1 MHTRVQ
7 LASASMGS
15 EWSARPTRRFHC
27 TKTHI
32 TSIDRTD
39 MMTPQKVVTG
49 FVPNIDIIQT
59 CHHQTDNQNV
69 KGGTGDSQSI
79 ALEGIPIARGI
90 LTDACYHVNNAKAGN
105 HLDKNCLPQ
114 NQTRPDFR
122 LQTPARWL

>member
-15 EWSARPTRRFHC
+15 EWSARPTPAFPLHQNPHNEYRQNGYDDAPKSCYR
-27 TKTHI
+27 
-32 TSIDRTD
+32 
-39 MMTPQKVVTG
+39 

-79 ALEGIPIARGI
+79 ALEGIR
-90 LTDACYHVNNAKAGN
+90 LLAG
-105 HLDKNCLPQ
+105 
-114 NQTRPDFR
+114 F
-122 LQTPARWL
+122 